1 MLEELLITDYALIDE
16 LTVCFSDGFNVLTGE
31 TGAGKSIIVGSLDF
45 LLGGRADADAIRTGA
60 EEASVS
66 AIISIASTN
75 TEALEWLETHDI
87 EIDDGRIN
95 LRRVLK
101 AGGRSSSY
109 VQGVPVARAELAMLT
124 AVLFDIHGQHEHQS
138 LMKTDIHRQYL
149 DAFAGI
155 VEDVSTYSRLFQEV
169 SELRKSLEEMRQE
182 EKGRAERLEL
192 LTFGIQEIDAANVR
206 RGESE
211 ELEAEAHRLAS
222 YEKLAIIVNAAAAHS
237 FDGEAAALDSLRKVK
252 AQLEQAISID
262 ESLSGISRRFSDL
275 YYEYE
280 DACDQL
286 RSYQEKLVYDPAR
299 LEEIEERLAALF
311 KLKKKY
317 GAHEDE
323 ILSWRQEAERE
334 YEALEHMD
342 ADRSRLESSL
352 ANKERELVSRA
363 GALSAA
369 RKEASERLSAQIT
382 QILRRLGMSKAQ
394 FAVSMLDK
402 TKGNDHRVFG
412 QSGAD
417 DIEFLVSANQGE
429 PAKPLRKVASGGEL
443 SRLMLAIK
451 TVLAAADSVE
461 TMVFDE
467 IDTGIGG
474 EVALAVADQLAE
486 LGTQKQIFCI
496 THLATIAVRADNHVK
511 VSKKVEGERTFTV
524 IETLDTVARREEIA
538 RMLSGDAI
546 AQAALAHADELL
558 ARYQP

>member
-1 MLEELLITDYALIDE
+1 MLEELVIKDYALIDE
-16 LTVCFSDGFNVLTGE
+16 LTVGFSDGFNVLTGE

-45 LLGGRADADAIRTGA
+45 LLGGRADADVIRTGA
-60 EEASVS
+60 DEASVS
-66 AIISIASTN
+66 AIISIAPTN
-75 TEALEWLETHDI
+75 TEAMEWLASHDM
-87 EIDDGRIN
+87 EADDGRIT

-109 VQGVPVARAELAMLT
+109 VQGVPVARAELATLT

-149 DAFAGI
+149 DTFAGVLEELGI
-155 VEDVSTYSRLFQEV
+155 YTALFQEV
-169 SELRKSLEEMRQE
+169 SELRKSLEELRQQ

-192 LTFGIQEIDAANVR
+192 LAFGIQEIDVAKVR
-206 RGESE
+206 IGESE
-211 ELEAEAHRLAS
+211 ELEAEANRLAS

-237 FDGEAAALDSLRKVK
+237 FEGEAAALDSLRKVK

-262 ESLSGISRRFSDL
+262 ASLEPLSRRFSDL
-275 YYEYE
+275 FYEYE

-286 RSYQEKLVYDPAR
+286 RMYQEGLVYDPAR
-299 LEEIEERLAALF
+299 LEEIEERLTALF

-317 GAHEDE
+317 GSHEE
-323 ILSWRQEAERE
+323 AILAWRKDAERE
-334 YEALEHMD
+334 YATLERMD
-342 ADRSRLESSL
+342 ADRSSLETRL
-352 ANKERELVSRA
+352 AQKERELVSRA
-363 GALSAA
+363 QALSAA
-369 RKEASERLSAQIT
+369 RKDASERLSADIT
-382 QILRRLGMSKAQ
+382 AILRRLGMAKAV
-394 FAVSMLDK
+394 FAVSITDK
-402 TKGNDHRVFG
+402 TKGSDQRVFG
-412 QSGAD
+412 PTGLD
-417 DIEFLVSANQGE
+417 DIEFLVSANHGE

-474 EVALAVADQLAE
+474 EVALAVGDQLAE
-486 LGTQKQIFCI
+486 LGTRKQIFCI

-511 VSKKVEGERTFTV
+511 VSKKVDGERTFTV
-524 IETLDTVARREEIA
+524 IEALDTPARRVEIA

-558 ARYQP
+558 ARYQA